1 MNLILGLNPKIDE
14 GTAQMQHEPQAPRAD
29 EEFGKNSVA
38 RCECLC
44 CKGGIEF
51 EPAKFLEK
59 LRTNLLVFGQEIKC
73 PHCGRITSIYIEN
86 KLGRVFKPVS
96 LTTD

>member
-1 MNLILGLNPKIDE
+1 MNLIMGMNPKIE
-14 GTAQMQHEPQAPRAD
+14 AGTAQMPHERQESHAD
-29 EEFGKNSVA
+29 EEFGKSSVA

-51 EPAKFLEK
+51 EPARFLEK
-59 LRTNLLVFGQEIKC
+59 MRTNLLVFGQEIKC

-86 KLGRVFKPVS
+86 KLGRVFKAVS
-96 LTTD
+96 LKP